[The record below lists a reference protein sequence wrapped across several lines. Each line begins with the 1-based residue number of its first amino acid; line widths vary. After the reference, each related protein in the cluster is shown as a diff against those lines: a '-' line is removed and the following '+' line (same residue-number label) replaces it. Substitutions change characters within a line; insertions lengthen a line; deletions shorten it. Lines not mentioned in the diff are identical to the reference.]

1 MTTSSP
7 DEIVNRATTAG
18 RAAYEAVIHAGR
30 ALALAERAYNR
41 AYIRT
46 VPPCWVALVPPP
58 RPPRLAPYKG
68 LAGAAEMPL
77 DQHKLFWRA

>member
-1 MTTSSP
+1 MTTYSP
-7 DEIVNRATTAG
+7 DEIVNRATAAG

-30 ALALAERAYNR
+30 AVALAERAYNR

-58 RPPRLAPYKG
+58 TPPRLAP
-68 LAGAAEMPL
+68 
-77 DQHKLFWRA
+77 